1 MIELR
6 PKRDPWMTD
15 EGYASIPWKAPHGN
29 LTIAGASSIIRFNNF
44 KIRGKIYKYN
54 TKGFRLAFQ
63 KERVWEKLSK

>member
-6 PKRDPWMTD
+6 PKRDKWMTD
-15 EGYASIPWKAPHGN
+15 AGFASIPWKQPHGN
-29 LTIAGASSIIRFNNF
+29 LTIVGAVLEIRFNNF
-44 KIRGKIYKYN
+44 RIRGKIYKYN